1 MATNLA
7 GKLPLRDTAIV
18 LKRTL
23 LLVTVNTGIMHVG
36 AALGVP
42 LVALHGPTSSK
53 RWGAYMKNGCQIA
66 IESPIPGCGDLNL
79 GFDYPAKPPPCME
92 GVAVEEGLRAA

>member
-1 MATNLA
+1 MATHLA
-7 GKLPLRDTAIV
+7 GKPPLRDTAIV
-18 LKRTL
+18 LKSPV

-66 IESPIPGCGDLNL
+66 IESPIPGCGYLNL
-79 GFDYPAKPPPCME
+79 GFEYPANPPRPLE
-92 GVAVEEGLRAA
+92 GIPSESV